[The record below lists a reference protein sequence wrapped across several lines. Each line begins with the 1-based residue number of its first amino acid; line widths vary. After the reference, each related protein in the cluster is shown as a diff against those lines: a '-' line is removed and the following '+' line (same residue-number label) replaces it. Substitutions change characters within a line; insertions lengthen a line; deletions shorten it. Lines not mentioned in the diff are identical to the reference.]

1 MARAAS
7 RDPQGRRE
15 RLEQLRA
22 QERSKERRRAMLIYG
37 ITAVVVL
44 AIIAATFFG
53 LRAAQNEQDDVA
65 DAASQD
71 INGVEEY
78 EVASSDHVETEVEY
92 PQSPPVGGDHNPVWL
107 NCGVYTEPVPESNA
121 VHSLEHGA
129 VWLTYQPDLDS
140 DQVSTLEAFAE
151 NDAYTLVSPYEGQES
166 PVVASA
172 WGLQLELDSADD
184 PRLAVFLEKYR
195 QGEQTPEPGAS
206 CTGGTMP

>member
-1 MARAAS
+1 MARSAP

-37 ITAVVVL
+37 ITAVAVL

-53 LRAAQNEQDDVA
+53 IRAAQEDRDEVA

-71 INGVEEY
+71 IEGVEEY
-78 EVASSDHVETEVEY
+78 EIASSNHVETDVAY

-107 NCGVYTEPVPESNA
+107 NCAVYTEPVPETNA

-140 DQVSTLEAFAE
+140 DQVSTLEGLAD
-151 NDAYTLVSPYEGQES
+151 NDSYTLVSPYEGQES

-184 PRLAVFLEKYR
+184 PRLEVFLEKYR

-206 CTGGTMP
+206 CMGGAQP